1 MFSYIPVDSGAKGA
15 GLIQAEAR
23 GEQGSLVQQ
32 QHQIL
37 DRLVTFV
44 CICTLAQL
52 LQQDQVMSREDII
65 VPQGSSPDHLS
76 MAQLA
81 SQLNTQ

>member
-1 MFSYIPVDSGAKGA
+1 MPSMFSYVPVDSGAKGA

-37 DRLVTFV
+37 DCLVTLV

-52 LQQDQVMSREDII
+52 LQQNRIMSREDR
-65 VPQGSSPDHLS
+65 L
-76 MAQLA
+76 
-81 SQLNTQ
+81 